1 MPANITIKSMNQK
14 IRRVAARFGT
24 ESNVYKYLI
33 ADIEHNFR
41 GQTHYTKTGA
51 IQVTQSKKL
60 QLNQYQEQI
69 VNRVS
74 KRSGV
79 KEIVKKSKERLQ
91 KQGIKKPTNEQI
103 NAEVK
108 EFERLQN
115 EFDKALDLVYDHEI
129 AGDLPVDIRERYEKI
144 YRHGKGAGM
153 GVSVDDVQY
162 IETKIFEFDDMRE
175 KVNDLASTI
184 YETAY
189 SKGVRV
195 SDDIKTGLEN
205 VYNGELTTDMIARFI
220 TTLEKYL
227 TALRN
232 IEE

>member
-1 MPANITIKSMNQK
+1 M
-14 IRRVAARFGT
+14 
-24 ESNVYKYLI
+24 
-33 ADIEHNFR
+33 
-41 GQTHYTKTGA
+41 
-51 IQVTQSKKL
+51 
-60 QLNQYQEQI
+60 
-69 VNRVS
+69 
-74 KRSGV
+74 
-79 KEIVKKSKERLQ
+79 KKSKERLQ

-195 SDDIKTGLEN
+195 SDDIKKGLEN

>member
-1 MPANITIKSMNQK
+1 MPAKITIKSMNQK

-24 ESNVYKYLI
+24 ESNVYKNLI

-41 GQTHYTKTGA
+41 GQTHITKTGA

-74 KRSGV
+74 RRSGV

-91 KQGIKKPTNEQI
+91 KQGIKKPTNEDI
-103 NAEVK
+103 DKEVK

-115 EFDKALDLVYDHEI
+115 EFDKALDLIYEHEI
-129 AGDLPVDIRERYEKI
+129 AGDLPVDIRQRYEKI

-162 IETKIFEFDDMRE
+162 IETKIFEFSDMRE
-175 KVNDLASTI
+175 RVNEIASTI

-189 SKGVRV
+189 KKGVRV
-195 SDDIKTGLEN
+195 SDDIKMGLEN

-220 TTLEKYL
+220 TTLQKYL
-227 TALRN
+227 TALQN
-232 IEE
+232 LD